1 MRHWFLLNCPAA
13 PLLGA
18 GHHMVIRNFRICC
31 GTALI
36 FCFIFS
42 FKLPYLYNSAALAS
56 AVSFVHVFCQPAT
69 LVQLRRIFFNKLYL
83 WLNALVVCFFVY
95 SALITVVHGEYDF
108 SFLSLFVSYG
118 FYMLSG
124 PVVLTAVHSI
134 YRLEASDAIINAFT
148 VQSVI
153 IIVAFFVP
161 GFRDALRIFKDETQ
175 LEIADGYFG
184 GGLRGL
190 ALAGGLFFSLSC
202 GYCLYF
208 FLVARRFIEK
218 RLSMP
223 GLAAVLVSM
232 FSAVTAGRTS
242 LLGMALAGGLVMAFF
257 VLRVNREL
265 LAANLKRL
273 GLLVV
278 CIVAFVLVAVP
289 QKYLD
294 TAFESY
300 AKFSFEMV
308 FNLLEGKGFTTS
320 STDRLNEMYFPLEVG
335 EVLNGDGRYSSVGG
349 GYYRQT
355 DAGYMR
361 NILLGGLPAVFL
373 AMMHLAIWFFA
384 MARYSKEGVLTRR
397 ADRLFLVAVALMILL
412 LHYKG
417 EALVYVVMINNILYL
432 MLFERVLARP
442 ATFPSPDDGRFQSG
456 AARLL
461 A

>member
-1 MRHWFLLNCPAA
+1 ML
-13 PLLGA
+13 
-18 GHHMVIRNFRICC
+18 IRNIRICC

-42 FKLPYLYNSAALAS
+42 FKLPYLYNSAALA
-56 AVSFVHVFCQPAT
+56 AAFSFAHVFCQPAT
-69 LVQLRRIFFNKLYL
+69 LVQLRRIIFNKLYL
-83 WLNALVVCFFVY
+83 WLNAIVVCFFVY
-95 SALITVVHGEYDF
+95 SALITVIHGEYDF
-108 SFLSLFVSYG
+108 SFLSLMVSYG
-118 FYMLSG
+118 FYMLAG

-148 VQSVI
+148 IQSVI

-208 FLVARRFIEK
+208 VLVARRFVER
-218 RLSMP
+218 RLSVSS
-223 GLAAVLVSM
+223 LAAVLVSM

-242 LLGMALAGGLVMAFF
+242 LLGMALAMGTVAAFY

-265 LAANLKRL
+265 LRANLRRL
-273 GLLVV
+273 GLLIV
-278 CIVAFVLVAVP
+278 CLVAFVLVAVP

-361 NILLGGLPAVFL
+361 NILLGGLPAVIL
-373 AMMHLAIWFFA
+373 AVMHLAVWFFA
-384 MARYSKEGVLTRR
+384 MARYSTAGPLPRR
-397 ADRLFLVAVALMILL
+397 ADRLFLVSVALMILL

-432 MLFERVLARP
+432 MLFERVLGPPSNVPSRDAGSLESGTARF
-442 ATFPSPDDGRFQSG
+442 AV
-456 AARLL
+456 
-461 A
+461 